1 MLNDK
6 CISAQAPWTEDAPG
20 TCPPE
25 GVYGPVEQGHPS
37 ERQASLGEDLEEDET
52 VEVEVTEKQDIW
64 TNSSNTITLLHYLS
78 KYTNSYHP
86 PLKNCPQT
94 SK

>member
-52 VEVEVTEKQDIW
+52 VEVEVTEKQEDSW
-64 TNSSNTITLLHYLS
+64 TTSSN
-78 KYTNSYHP
+78 
-86 PLKNCPQT
+86 Q
-94 SK
+94 